1 MTTSGLRLAVGT
13 FTRIP
18 SGRVDTSPA
27 SARSALLLAPV
38 AVLPLAVLAGL
49 VAALVEL
56 RLPPLVAAGLALVVL
71 AHGSRGMHLDGLADV
86 VDGLGAS
93 AAGRARALEVMR
105 RGDVGPMGAIALVLV
120 LLLQAAALADLLRH
134 GWPGGL
140 LFAVAVLLSRAVPAV
155 VCAHGTPAAEG
166 SRLGAAFVGTVPPFA
181 ATCLFMTLTIA
192 LAAAGLVHG
201 LAAPVVTVLAA
212 LAALVAALW
221 LRRQVIR
228 GLGGVGGDAIGAAVE
243 VALTVTLVCLTVAW

>member
-1 MTTSGLRLAVGT
+1 MTMRGLRLAVGT

-18 SGRVDTSPA
+18 SGPVDTGPS

-38 AVLPLAVLAGL
+38 AVLPLAAVAGL
-49 VAALVEL
+49 VAALVEV
-56 RLPPLVAAGLALVVL
+56 RVPPLVAAALTVVVL

-93 AAGRARALEVMR
+93 TAGRARALEVMR
-105 RGDVGPMGAIALVLV
+105 RGDVGPMGVTALV
-120 LLLQAAALADLLRH
+120 LLLLVQVAALADLLRD
-134 GWPGGL
+134 GWPAAL
-140 LFAVAVLLSRAVPAV
+140 LLAVAVLLSRAVPAV

-166 SRLGAAFVGTVPPFA
+166 SSLGAAFVGTVPPFA
-181 ATCLFMTLTIA
+181 ATCLYTALTIA

-201 LAAPVVTVLAA
+201 LAAPAVTVLGA

-221 LRRQVIR
+221 VRRQVIR
-228 GLGGVGGDAIGAAVE
+228 GLGGVGGDAVGAAVE
-243 VALTVTLVCLTVAW
+243 IALTVVLVCLTVAW